1 MVRYATVPF
10 RPEMREKDL
19 QSAGAAKIVSEQM
32 EEQITRMVSGGW
44 IFHSYQTVEFNVNP
58 GCLSIFA
65 GGKTTVHTYG
75 VLVFQR
81 ED

>member
-19 QSAGAAKIVSEQM
+19 QSARAAKIVSEQM

-44 IFHSYQTVEFNVNP
+44 IFHSYLW
-58 GCLSIFA
+58 GA
-65 GGKTTVHTYG
+65 GIPARGLIHCIAEIAVG
-75 VLVFQR
+75 
-81 ED
+81 